1 MKNIWN
7 TLAWVAL
14 MMGAAPVAQ
23 AQEEDSTATKPQ
35 FKLSVNYNSN
45 LNYYGRV
52 DSLKSSGVFPMAE
65 LWFTPKW
72 YVNAA
77 PIFVNNPLQK
87 MEYAGTVATL
97 GYLNVS
103 EKWLTSLS
111 AIKPFYT
118 KETQLVQS
126 ALKAQGSALVSR
138 LNRVLNVTLGGDI
151 KFSDKVDFGAT
162 AGLDHIFRIEN
173 KDGSVVVIDPGVYAY
188 AGTQQF
194 YRTYTRRKAG
204 GLLTPPREERVTET
218 GTGFNI
224 LAYEATVPLIYVKG
238 KWQLMATPSYII
250 PQNLLQ
256 VPDRPDLSE
265 FGQNTFYTTLA
276 VKYSF

>member
-1 MKNIWN
+1 MKKIWN
-7 TLAWVAL
+7 TLALVAL

>member
-1 MKNIWN
+1 MKKIWN
-7 TLAWVAL
+7 TLAVAAL
-14 MMGAAPVAQ
+14 MMGAAPVVQ
-23 AQEEDSTATKPQ
+23 AQEADSTETKPQ
-35 FKLSVNYNSN
+35 FKMSVNYNSN

-72 YVNAA
+72 YINAA
-77 PIFVNNPLQK
+77 PVFVNNPLQK
-87 MEYAGTVATL
+87 MDYAGTVATL
-97 GYLNVS
+97 GYLSVT

-111 AIKPFYT
+111 AVKPFYT

-138 LNRVLNVTLGGDI
+138 LARVVNVSLGGDI

-194 YRTYTRRKAG
+194 YRTYTRRKSG

-224 LAYEATVPLIYVKG
+224 LAYEATMPLIYVKG
-238 KWQLMATPSYII
+238 KWQLMATPSYIV
-250 PQNLLQ
+250 PRNLLQ

-265 FGQNTFYTTLA
+265 FGENTFYTTLA